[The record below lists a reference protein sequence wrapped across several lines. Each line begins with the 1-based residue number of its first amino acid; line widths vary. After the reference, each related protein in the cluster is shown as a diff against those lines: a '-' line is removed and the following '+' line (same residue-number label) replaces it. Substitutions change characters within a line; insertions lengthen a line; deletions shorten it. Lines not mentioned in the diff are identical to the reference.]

1 MLLIL
6 RRRFDQL
13 MILLTGLSCLTLF
26 IVVTVSSISRYAF
39 NAPLLWSEEVARYAM
54 IYGTMFGATLA
65 FNRSQHLRFTIL
77 TDLLGR
83 RHSALVQ
90 RFADFSVLLVGAILL
105 VSGFRFVALRGAM
118 ESTGIGMPMGYAYAA
133 IAIGGGCLLLAG
145 LLDLLTLKRGHAP
158 LTEIDGR

>member
-1 MLLIL
+1 MLLTL

-13 MILLTGLSCLTLF
+13 MILLAGLSCLTMF
-26 IVVTVSSISRYAF
+26 AVVTVSSISRYAF
-39 NAPLLWSEEVARYAM
+39 NAPFLWSEEVARYAM

-83 RHSALVQ
+83 HSALVQ
-90 RFADFSVLLVGAILL
+90 RIADFSVLLVGSILL
-105 VSGFRFVALRGAM
+105 VSGIRFVAMRGAM

-133 IAIGGGCLLLAG
+133 IAIGGGCMLVAG
-145 LLDLLTLKRGHAP
+145 LLDLLTLRRDREPLPRFDAP
-158 LTEIDGR
+158 